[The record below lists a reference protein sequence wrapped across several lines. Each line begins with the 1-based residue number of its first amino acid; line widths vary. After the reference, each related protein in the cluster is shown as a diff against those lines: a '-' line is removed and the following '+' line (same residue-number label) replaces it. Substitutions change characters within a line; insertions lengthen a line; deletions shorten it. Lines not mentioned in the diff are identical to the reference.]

1 VSFAPLN
8 LKKYIGLRVWVYS
21 CRAVVGLLLD
31 WARQWPNLLGL
42 AVSGP
47 IFLKNNFYFL
57 KEK

>member
-1 VSFAPLN
+1 VFGSS
-8 LKKYIGLRVWVYS
+8 VWVYS

-42 AVSGP
+42 AVSDP
-47 IFLKNNFYFL
+47 IFLKNNLFFLKNNFYFL